1 MIYSTL
7 LYAVWKEEEEEG
19 EGRPGH
25 LNRSFRTSGRL
36 TPRLDLNRKKK
47 KKKKKLIVYSS
58 ANIEMHTILCFKDTY
73 TIR

>member
-19 EGRPGH
+19 EGRPDH

-36 TPRLDLNRKKK
+36 TPRLDLNRKYKK
-47 KKKKKLIVYSS
+47 KKI
-58 ANIEMHTILCFKDTY
+58 
-73 TIR
+73 IRLFVSKHRNAYNFML